1 MPVTPPPVKGT
12 QGYRKSNLNW
22 PESEPQVN
30 LCPIGCVNRFRLW
43 TNLLLEKLIVEI
55 GKLLYERSYVV
66 SSDGNVSVR
75 LDENTVLA
83 TPTMTCKG
91 RMTED
96 CLALTDMDGKPL
108 SDKRASSELAMH
120 LLIYKM
126 RPDIKAVCHAHPPH
140 GTAFAVA
147 GLAIDKPILSEV
159 ILTLGCV
166 PLTDYGTPSTNE
178 LTEAMK
184 PFVTHHNALLMANHG
199 AVAYGED
206 LWQSFD
212 RLETLEH
219 SKDCN
224 LGKSSAVQMTCRRM
238 QLKSSFRSEKRRG
251 TSRKTPAVRLRGYL
265 HDANIRGNG
274 RELSVKVRS
283 NGGKISFTREEL
295 IELLSQAAKL
305 G

>member
-1 MPVTPPPVKGT
+1 MD
-12 QGYRKSNLNW
+12 
-22 PESEPQVN
+22 ESSA
-30 LCPIGCVNRFRLW
+30 R
-43 TNLLLEKLIVEI
+43 KLIVEI

-108 SDKRASSELAMH
+108 SEKRASSELAMH

-147 GLAIDKPILSEV
+147 GLAI
-159 ILTLGCV
+159 
-166 PLTDYGTPSTNE
+166 TPSTNE

-184 PFVTHHNALLMANHG
+184 PFVAHHNALLMANHG

-206 LWQSFD
+206 LWQAFD

-219 SKDCN
+219 TARIAILAKA
-224 LGKSSAVQMTCRRM
+224 LGGANDLPDDAIEKLIEIREKAGY
-238 QLKSSFRSEKRRG
+238 LKANARCQ
-251 TSRKTPAVRLRGYL
+251 ACGYL
-265 HDANIRGNG
+265 HDANISCELEVNYPPRSDSNG
-274 RELSVKVRS
+274 R
-283 NGGKISFTREEL
+283 KIAFTREEL

-305 G
+305 S

>member
-1 MPVTPPPVKGT
+1 MDE
-12 QGYRKSNLNW
+12 QQARKQII
-22 PESEPQVN
+22 EV
-30 LCPIGCVNRFRLW
+30 
-43 TNLLLEKLIVEI
+43 

-66 SSDGNVSVR
+66 SSDGNVSIR
-75 LDENTVLA
+75 LDENRVIA

-96 CLALTDMDGKPL
+96 SLAITNMDGKAL
-108 SDKRASSELAMH
+108 NDRKASSELAMH

-178 LTEAMK
+178 LTEAML
-184 PFVTHHNALLMANHG
+184 PFVKHHNALLMANHG

-206 LWQSFD
+206 LWQAFD

-219 SKDCN
+219 TARIAILAKALGGANDLPKDAIEKLIN
-224 LGKSSAVQMTCRRM
+224 IREKAGY
-238 QLKSSFRSEKRRG
+238 LKENARCQSC
-251 TSRKTPAVRLRGYL
+251 GYL
-265 HDANIRGNG
+265 HEAEIHCSLDRSASNG
-274 RELSVKVRS
+274 L
-283 NGGKISFTREEL
+283 NGGKVSFTREEL
-295 IELLSQAAKL
+295 IDLLSQAAKL